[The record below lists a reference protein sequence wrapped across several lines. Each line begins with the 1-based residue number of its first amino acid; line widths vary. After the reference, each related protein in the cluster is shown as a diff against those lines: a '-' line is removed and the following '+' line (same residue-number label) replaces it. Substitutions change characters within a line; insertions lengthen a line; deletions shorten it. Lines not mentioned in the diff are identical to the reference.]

1 MSRNMIS
8 RLPRHFSRA
17 ARLSAVGA
25 PAFVMA
31 ATTVTSAFAQ
41 SVSGAIDPA
50 TGLGNL
56 APYFLTLV
64 AAASVLITAWKGT
77 HAVAEGRSL
86 APAVG
91 GLVGGLA
98 LAFGGYYVMS
108 KYGVSAQG

>member
-1 MSRNMIS
+1 MSSNTIS

-25 PAFVMA
+25 PALVLA
-31 ATTVTSAFAQ
+31 ATTATSAFAQ
-41 SVSGAIDPA
+41 TVAGAIDPS

-86 APAVG
+86 GPSIV

-98 LAFGGYYVMS
+98 LAFGGYYIMS
-108 KYGVSAQG
+108 KYGVGTAA

>member
-1 MSRNMIS
+1 MSSNMIP

-17 ARLSAVGA
+17 ARLSAVGT
-25 PAFVMA
+25 PAFVLA
-31 ATTVTSAFAQ
+31 ATIATSAFAQ
-41 SVSGAIDPA
+41 SVAGAIDPA
-50 TGLGNL
+50 TGLANL

-64 AAASVLITAWKGT
+64 AAAAVLITAWKGT

-86 APAVG
+86 GPSIV

-108 KYGVSAQG
+108 KYGVGTGA

>member
-1 MSRNMIS
+1 MSIKPVTRFHGYI
-8 RLPRHFSRA
+8 PRAYRSAAIGVPAVVAFSN
-17 ARLSAVGA
+17 SAL
-25 PAFVMA
+25 
-31 ATTVTSAFAQ
+31 AQ
-41 SVSGAIDPA
+41 TVSGAIDPA

-86 APAVG
+86 GPSIL

-108 KYGVSAQG
+108 KYGVTTAA